1 MWHAFFPF
9 LPFSTMAAAFTTSY
23 TSSASTTSIAGPL
36 MTAFTPPDHCNNVV
50 KSSCVLS
57 TPYSYTS
64 IGTSLSYSYGDPV
77 TSCAYVERDLSCG
90 SDGRA
95 TRDSACFPDN
105 NGGGSGTLLFSPG
118 TGCPGQWEMKSE
130 VILSSKT
137 TAVCC
142 PS

>member
-1 MWHAFFPF
+1 
-9 LPFSTMAAAFTTSY
+9 
-23 TSSASTTSIAGPL
+23 
-36 MTAFTPPDHCNNVV
+36 MTAFTPPDHCTNVV
-50 KSSCVLS
+50 KSSCTLT
-57 TPYSYTS
+57 TPSSYIS
-64 IGTSLSYSYGDPV
+64 IGTSGSYSYGDPV
-77 TSCAYVERDLSCG
+77 WSCPYVERDLSCG

-105 NGGGSGTLLFSPG
+105 NGGDGSGTLLFSPG
-118 TGCPGQWEMKSE
+118 TACPGEWEMKSE